1 MWWRALVTVCYT
13 GALRIGEALHLTLDD
28 ISFDAGTV
36 RVSAKDGTGGTLNW
50 SPKDSELRIIP
61 LPDETLGL
69 LRQLRARTGSDH
81 PYALISADRL
91 QVIRAAKDSGKW
103 REAQAVLNDVARGF
117 RRIVKVAGKT
127 VASLIDAEGKPTV
140 SLHDLRRTCLTTW
153 SRRVSIQ
160 DVMRL
165 AGHSSVTTTQKY
177 YLATTE
183 DQFRLAREAASAA
196 LAASRA
202 S

>member
-1 MWWRALVTVCYT
+1 MAAPTIQAQSIVVTNITHDACSISCT
-13 GALRIGEALHLTLDD
+13 AGDGA
-28 ISFDAGTV
+28 F
-36 RVSAKDGTGGTLNW
+36 
-50 SPKDSELRIIP
+50 
-61 LPDETLGL
+61 
-69 LRQLRARTGSDH
+69 RTIWVG
-81 PYALISADRL
+81 
-91 QVIRAAKDSGKW
+91 
-103 REAQAVLNDVARGF
+103 EAQAVLNDVARGF

-140 SLHDLRRTCLTTW
+140 SLHELRRTCLTTW
-153 SRRVSIQ
+153 SRCVSIQ

>member
-1 MWWRALVTVCYT
+1 M
-13 GALRIGEALHLTLDD
+13 HLTWDD

-36 RVSAKDGTGGTLNW
+36 RVAAKDGTGGTLKW

-69 LRQLRARTGSDH
+69 LRQLKARAGSDH
-81 PYALISADRL
+81 LYAFIGADRL
-91 QVIRAAKDSGKW
+91 QTIRVAQDAGKW

-127 VASLIDAEGKPTV
+127 VPSLIDGDKKPTV
-140 SLHDLRRTCLTTW
+140 SLHDLRRTCLTIW
-153 SRRVSIQ
+153 SRGVSIQ